1 MSDIY
6 KLKKINFIMLTL
18 IFLIFLVGIITL
30 LNIGYKSKY
39 YAKSIN
45 IAGKQRVLSQKII
58 FELNNHFLLN
68 DKNALERLKTRVS
81 EYSSNEKELL
91 YLIRTN
97 IPNINI
103 NALKDKPIKNFLKSV
118 HLYIKAPNEKLHS
131 ELINNRDE
139 IFDAFNN
146 FVDYCE
152 QSYNKI
158 YLDTLKKLSIVG
170 ILNILLIIFYYQII
184 FKKSLRYLDKYLK
197 IIHIEKNNMKNIFD
211 AIDSIIFEKNGNGTY
226 IFANSAF
233 LKIFSTEIV
242 GKNDADLFPKDVVKI
257 LNASDLTVMNE
268 QKSTTT
274 EIEIN
279 LENERKIFFVKKF
292 PLKDENEE
300 IKICGIAVD
309 ITLEKEFG
317 HKRDEFNK
325 IIDNHVI
332 VSYADCNGII
342 TDVSKAFCLIC
353 GYEKSELI
361 GKSHDVMLDSK
372 ETTLINELW
381 KSISLDNQ
389 WNGEFKNRKKDG
401 SPFWIDGSI
410 APCYGFKGEKLGYI
424 MVAKD
429 ISDRKIV
436 EKLSITD
443 ALTNLYNRRFFD
455 EIFQKKL
462 SYAIREKNKFC
473 LFMCDV
479 DNFKNYNDM
488 YGHQMGD
495 KALITISDRLKSYFN
510 RAGDFVFRVGGEEFA
525 AILNI
530 ENSDNIDG
538 FIVKLLKN
546 IEDLNIEHKGNP
558 PFGVLTISCGVVV
571 ADFAQISKPF
581 STDEIYKLVD
591 DELYKAKQNGK
602 NRISSFYVF

>member
-6 KLKKINFIMLTL
+6 RLKKLNFTILIL
-18 IFLIFLVGIITL
+18 IFFLFLFGITTL
-30 LNIGYKSKY
+30 LHMGYKSKY
-39 YAKSIN
+39 YTKSVN

-91 YLIRTN
+91 YLIKTN
-97 IPNINI
+97 TSNISI
-103 NALKDKPIKNFLKSV
+103 ESLKSKPIKNFLKTV

-233 LKIFSTEIV
+233 FKIFSTEIV
-242 GKNDADLFPKDVVKI
+242 GKNDADIFPKDVVEI
-257 LNASDLTVMNE
+257 LNANDLTVINE

-274 EIEIN
+274 EIEIS
-279 LENERKIFFVKKF
+279 LENEKKIFFIKKF

-300 IKICGIAVD
+300 IKICGIAID
-309 ITLEKEFG
+309 ITWEKEFQ
-317 HKRDEFNK
+317 HKKDELNK
-325 IIDNHVI
+325 MIDNHVM
-332 VSYADCNGII
+332 VSYTDCNGII
-342 TDVSKAFCLIC
+342 TDVSKAFCSIC
-353 GYEKSELI
+353 GYDKSELV
-361 GKSHDVMLDSK
+361 GKSHNIFRSFK
-372 ETTLINELW
+372 ETLIYKDLWDSISSSNLW
-381 KSISLDNQ
+381 K
-389 WNGEFKNRKKDG
+389 GEFKNIKKDG
-401 SPFWIDGSI
+401 TSFWIDSSI
-410 APCYGFKGEKLGYI
+410 APYYGFMGEKLGYI

-429 ISDRKIV
+429 ITDKKTV

-443 ALTNLYNRRFFD
+443 ALTDLYNRRFFD

-462 SYAIREKNKFC
+462 SFAIREKNKFC

-495 KALITISDRLKSYFN
+495 KALIAISKNLKEYFN

-530 ENSDNIDG
+530 EESENIDS

-558 PFGVLTISCGVVV
+558 PFGVLTISCGLVV
-571 ADFAQISKPF
+571 ADFAQISKLF
-581 STDEIYKLVD
+581 STDSLYKMVD
-591 DELYKAKQNGK
+591 DELYKAKQDGR

>member
-6 KLKKINFIMLTL
+6 KLKKLNFTMLIL
-18 IFLIFLVGIITL
+18 IFFLFLFGIITL
-30 LNIGYKSKY
+30 LHVGYKSKY

-68 DKNALERLKTRVS
+68 DKNAFERLKTRVS

-91 YLIRTN
+91 NLIQANASN
-97 IPNINI
+97 ISIKS
-103 NALKDKPIKNFLKSV
+103 LKNRPIKDFIETAHS
-118 HLYIKAPNEKLHS
+118 YIKTPNEKLHA

-139 IFDAFNN
+139 IYDTFNN

-152 QSYNKI
+152 QSYNQI
-158 YLDTLKKLSIVG
+158 YIDTLKKLSIIG
-170 ILNILLIIFYYQII
+170 ILNIILIIFYYRVI
-184 FKKSLRYLDKYLK
+184 FKKSLHYLDKYLK

-211 AIDSIIFEKNGNGTY
+211 AIDSIIFEKSRDGTY
-226 IFANSAF
+226 IFANNAF
-233 LKIFSTEIV
+233 CKIFSTEIV
-242 GKNDADLFPKDVVKI
+242 GKKDADFFPKDVVEI
-257 LNASDLTVMNE
+257 LNTDDLTVINE

-279 LENERKIFFVKKF
+279 LEDEKKIFFVKKF
-292 PLKDENEE
+292 PLKDENED
-300 IKICGIAVD
+300 IKICGIAID
-309 ITLEKEFG
+309 ITWEKEFQ

-325 IIDNHVI
+325 MIDNHVM
-332 VSYADCNGII
+332 VYYTDCNGII
-342 TDVSKAFCLIC
+342 TDISKAFCSVC
-353 GYEKSELI
+353 GYEKSELLE
-361 GKSHDVMLDSK
+361 KSHDIMIDFK
-372 ETTLINELW
+372 ETNLFKELR
-381 KSISLDNQ
+381 KSISSDNQ
-389 WNGEFKNRKKDG
+389 WQGEFKNIKKDG
-401 SPFWIDGSI
+401 TPFWIDGSI
-410 APCYGFKGEKLGYI
+410 APYYCFKGKKLGYI

-429 ISDRKIV
+429 ITDKKTV

-455 EIFQKKL
+455 EILQKKL
-462 SYAIREKNKFC
+462 SFAVREKNKFC
-473 LFMCDV
+473 LFMCDI

-495 KALITISDRLKSYFN
+495 KALMSISKKLKSYFN

-530 ENSDNIDG
+530 EKSDNVDN

-558 PFGVLTISCGVVV
+558 PFGVLTISCGVTV
-571 ADFAQISKPF
+571 ANFAQISKPL
-581 STDEIYKLVD
+581 STDDIYKMVD
-591 DELYKAKQNGK
+591 DELYKAKRDGK
-602 NRISSFYVF
+602 NRVSSLYI

>member
-1 MSDIY
+1 VSDIY
-6 KLKKINFIMLTL
+6 KLKKLNFTMLIL
-18 IFLIFLVGIITL
+18 IFFLFLFGIITL
-30 LNIGYKSKY
+30 LHMGYKSKY
-39 YAKSIN
+39 YAELIN

-68 DKNALERLKTRVS
+68 DKDAFERLKTRVS

-91 YLIRTN
+91 NLIKTN
-97 IPNINI
+97 TPNISI
-103 NALKDKPIKNFLKSV
+103 ESLKNKPIKDFIETT
-118 HLYIKAPNEKLHS
+118 HAYIKAPNEKLHV

-152 QSYNKI
+152 QSYNQI
-158 YLDTLKKLSIVG
+158 HLDTLKKLSIIG
-170 ILNILLIIFYYQII
+170 ILNIILIMFYYRVI

-197 IIHIEKNNMKNIFD
+197 VIHIEKNNMKNIFD
-211 AIDSIIFEKNGNGTY
+211 AIDSIIFEKSRDGTY

-233 LKIFSTEIV
+233 FKIFSTEIV
-242 GKNDADLFPKDVVKI
+242 GKKDADFFPKEVVKI
-257 LNASDLTVMNE
+257 LNAGDLRVINE
-268 QKSTTT
+268 QRSTTV
-274 EIEIN
+274 EIEVN

-300 IKICGIAVD
+300 IKICGIAID
-309 ITLEKEFG
+309 TTWEKEFQ

-332 VSYADCNGII
+332 VSYTDCDGII
-342 TDVSKAFCLIC
+342 TDISKAFCLVC
-353 GYEKSELI
+353 GYEKSELV
-361 GKSHDVMLDSK
+361 GKSHDIIRDYK
-372 ETTLINELW
+372 ETNLFKELW
-381 KSISLDNQ
+381 ESISSDNQ

-401 SPFWIDGSI
+401 TPFWIDVSI
-410 APCYGFKGEKLGYI
+410 APYYSFKGEKLGYI

-429 ISDRKIV
+429 ITDRKTV

-455 EIFQKKL
+455 EIFQKEL

-473 LFMCDV
+473 LFMCDI

-495 KALITISDRLKSYFN
+495 KALITISKKLKSYFN

-530 ENSDNIDG
+530 KNSDNIDS
-538 FIVKLLKN
+538 FIVKLLEN
-546 IEDLNIEHKGNP
+546 IEDLNIEHKGNH
-558 PFGVLTISCGVVV
+558 PFGVLTISCGVIV
-571 ADFAQISKPF
+571 ADFTQTGKSF
-581 STDEIYKLVD
+581 STDDIYKMVD
-591 DELYKAKQNGK
+591 DELYKAKRDGK
-602 NRISSFYVF
+602 NRVSSLYI

>member
-6 KLKKINFIMLTL
+6 KLKKLNFTMLIL
-18 IFLIFLVGIITL
+18 IFFLFLFGIITL
-30 LNIGYKSKY
+30 LQMGYKSKY
-39 YAKSIN
+39 YAELIN

-68 DKNALERLKTRVS
+68 DNDSLEKLKTRVS

-91 YLIRTN
+91 NIIKTN
-97 IPNINI
+97 TPNISI
-103 NALKDKPIKNFLKSV
+103 ESLKNKPIKDFIETAHS
-118 HLYIKAPNEKLHS
+118 YIKAPNEKLHA
-131 ELINNRDE
+131 ELTNNRDG
-139 IFDAFNN
+139 IFDTFNN

-152 QSYNKI
+152 QSYNQI
-158 YLDTLKKLSIVG
+158 HLDMLKKLSIIG
-170 ILNILLIIFYYQII
+170 ILNIILIMFYYRVI

-197 IIHIEKNNMKNIFD
+197 VIHIEKNNMKNIFD
-211 AIDSIIFEKNGNGTY
+211 AIDSIIFEKSRDGTY
-226 IFANSAF
+226 IFVNNTF
-233 LKIFSTEIV
+233 FKIFSAEIV
-242 GKNDADLFPKDVVKI
+242 GKKDADFFPTEVAEI
-257 LNASDLTVMNE
+257 LNADDLTVINE

-279 LENERKIFFVKKF
+279 LEDERKIFFVKKF

-300 IKICGIAVD
+300 IKICGIATD
-309 ITLEKEFG
+309 TTWEKEFQ

-325 IIDNHVI
+325 MIDNHVI
-332 VSYADCNGII
+332 VSYTDCNGII
-342 TDVSKAFCLIC
+342 TDISKAFCLVC
-353 GYEKSELI
+353 GYEKSELV
-361 GKSHDVMLDSK
+361 GKSHDIIRDYK
-372 ETTLINELW
+372 ETNLFKELW
-381 KSISLDNQ
+381 ESISSDNQ

-401 SPFWIDGSI
+401 TPFWIDVSI
-410 APCYGFKGEKLGYI
+410 APYYSFKGEKLGYI

-429 ISDRKIV
+429 ITDRKTV

-462 SYAIREKNKFC
+462 SFAVREKNNFC
-473 LFMCDV
+473 LFMCDI

-495 KALITISDRLKSYFN
+495 KALIAISKKLKSYFN

-530 ENSDNIDG
+530 ENSDNVDN
-538 FIVKLLKN
+538 FLTKLLKN
-546 IEDLNIEHKGNP
+546 IEDLNIEHKGNS
-558 PFGVLTISCGVVV
+558 PFGVLTISCGVIV
-571 ADFAQISKPF
+571 ADFNQTGKSF
-581 STDEIYKLVD
+581 STDDIYKMVD
-591 DELYKAKQNGK
+591 DELYKAKRDGK
-602 NRISSFYVF
+602 NRVSSLYI

>member
-1 MSDIY
+1 MR
-6 KLKKINFIMLTL
+6 NAVFILFFFSSLPLAPLQAQLSAAFQEDDYSFNQGVDLYHESQYAAAMQKFEAVLERNPNTNKAADCAYYIANCAIRLDYMNADQMMEDFVENHPNSPKRNKAYLEVANYYFDQGKYPQSQKWYAKVKGDQLSRTERQQMIFNNSYNAFVAKRYDEAAKGFNQL
-18 IFLIFLVGIITL
+18 ITHQKYG
-30 LNIGYKSKY
+30 NDAKY
-39 YAKSIN
+39 YLGY
-45 IAGKQRVLSQKII
+45 IAYQQDRYDEAGALFESGNTQRNQNTAYFEADMNFKQGNFEKAITKAQEQLPNSNPKERSQLNKII
-58 FELNNHFLLN
+58 GESYFNLEQYDQAIPYLKEYKGLRGKWNNT
-68 DKNALERLKTRVS
+68 D
-81 EYSSNEKELL
+81 
-91 YLIRTN
+91 
-97 IPNINI
+97 
-103 NALKDKPIKNFLKSV
+103 
-118 HLYIKAPNEKLHS
+118 
-131 ELINNRDE
+131 
-139 IFDAFNN
+139 
-146 FVDYCE
+146 
-152 QSYNKI
+152 
-158 YLDTLKKLSIVG
+158 
-170 ILNILLIIFYYQII
+170 YYQLG
-184 FKKSLRYLDKYLK
+184 FAYYHQKDYPK
-197 IIHIEKNNMKNIFD
+197 
-211 AIDSIIFEKNGNGTY
+211 AI
-226 IFANSAF
+226 A
-233 LKIFSTEIV
+233 
-242 GKNDADLFPKDVVKI
+242 
-257 LNASDLTVMNE
+257 
-268 QKSTTT
+268 
-274 EIEIN
+274 
-279 LENERKIFFVKKF
+279 
-292 PLKDENEE
+292 
-300 IKICGIAVD
+300 
-309 ITLEKEFG
+309 
-317 HKRDEFNK
+317 EFNK

-361 GKSHDVMLDSK
+361 GKSHDVMLDSN

-410 APCYGFKGEKLGYI
+410 APYYSFKGERLGYI

-473 LFMCDV
+473 LFMCDI

-495 KALITISDRLKSYFN
+495 KALITISEKLKEYFK

-530 ENSDNIDG
+530 GNSDNIDS
-538 FIVKLLKN
+538 FIVKLLEN
-546 IEDLNIEHKGNP
+546 IKDLNIEHKGNP

-602 NRISSFYVF
+602 NRISSFYVS